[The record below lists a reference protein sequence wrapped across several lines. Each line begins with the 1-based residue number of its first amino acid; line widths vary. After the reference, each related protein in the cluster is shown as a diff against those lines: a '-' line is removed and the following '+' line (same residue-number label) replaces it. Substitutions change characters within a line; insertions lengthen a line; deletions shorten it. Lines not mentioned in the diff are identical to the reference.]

1 MPKNTFPLRI
11 HQSERDRGRRLGDHG
26 PLAPLAARFF
36 VNTIYPMITFDEA
49 KRQANLAKH
58 GLDLADAALVY
69 DAPNK
74 VTLAST
80 RNDEPRLVDVAMVEV
95 MGVVLVLV
103 CVLRE
108 GAVRAISLRRASKT
122 ERRIYESAQQD

>member
-1 MPKNTFPLRI
+1 
-11 HQSERDRGRRLGDHG
+11 
-26 PLAPLAARFF
+26 
-36 VNTIYPMITFDEA
+36 
-49 KRQANLAKH
+49 
-58 GLDLADAALVY
+58 
-69 DAPNK
+69 
-74 VTLAST
+74 
-80 RNDEPRLVDVAMVEV
+80 MVEV